1 MNVAAVYRHKVSKA
15 RWKVTLE
22 DGKTV
27 EVTNDHSIMVERNG
41 KLIEVKASEILESD
55 DFISIMHKPISND
68 IR

>member
-1 MNVAAVYRHKVSKA
+1 VSKA

-55 DFISIMHKPISND
+55 DFISLA
-68 IR
+68 